1 VAQIVFLFI
10 SFGRPKNLKD
20 FLFFEIFT
28 VTLSKID
35 GGSQL
40 GGEQFMERIE
50 LCTLLMTLKVLR
62 KNISKNVL

>member
-1 VAQIVFLFI
+1 VAQIVCLFI
-10 SFGRPKNLKD
+10 SFGRPGNLKD
-20 FLFFEIFT
+20 FLFFEILT

-40 GGEQFMERIE
+40 CGEQFMERIE

-62 KNISKNVL
+62 KNKSKHFL